1 MAAIITD
8 DFRRN
13 QARLLVNDIKASAD
27 PLFDGTAIYNG
38 TGAAA
43 NNSNEANF
51 PYRGTNRY
59 SVGLGKTD
67 SWADNAGPVTED
79 AVNFVVPVPA
89 GNRQEDEDIINNLF
103 TIKDVSGSAAKQLIA
118 KNPWTS
124 GRKYKVYD
132 SADNDA
138 FYSTGALYP
147 CYVTYGNSVYLCLSN
162 TAVVNGFT
170 AVLPSTTAPSVGN
183 NYGYSSPNE
192 GYVWCEVA
200 KIPADDTH
208 TTNQFVPIRRD
219 ADITAITAS
228 EIQRTG
234 GLISHIGLIS
244 GGSGYAAISTTVTA
258 TIVKHDGTVATPDI
272 SFVPVIVGG
281 VIQRIDIRDNQSS
294 QAEAGSHEFWGSN
307 ELGSTLTTA
316 ASSRIK
322 SVNIKIEDSG
332 DGLGAI
338 ASATVAPISGYGKNA
353 IDILPTWFVGV
364 NTSFV
369 STEADGDAPAL
380 KFRQVSLIKNFT
392 ATTGVDSSDIILD
405 TLRSIT
411 LNSPVSPFPSLVS
424 GQVLYQAGSN
434 AKFYFDHYDSG
445 TGKLYYHQNSN
456 GEVNKIS
463 PTVSATDEVGTTLNG
478 SQVSAGVSAITDAE
492 YIANVTG
499 DHKIN
504 GEVIF
509 QENRKPFTRD
519 AAQTEEVKLI
529 IQL

>member
-27 PLFDGTAIYNG
+27 AAFDTPAS
-38 TGAAA
+38 
-43 NNSNEANF
+43 NSNESTW

-67 SWADNAGPVTED
+67 SWPDNAGPVTED

-103 TIKDVSGSAAKQLIA
+103 TIKDVSTSAAKQLIA

-138 FYSTGALYP
+138 FYSTGILYP
-147 CYVTYGNSVYLCLSN
+147 CYVTHGNSVYLCLSN

-170 AVLPSTTAPSVGN
+170 AVLPSTTAPSVGSNN

-200 KIPADDTH
+200 KIPADDPH

-219 ADITAITAS
+219 VDITAITAT
-228 EIQRTG
+228 EIKRTG

-244 GGSGYAAISTTVTA
+244 GGTGYEAISTTVTA

-294 QAEAGSHEFWGSN
+294 PTVAGSYEFWGSN
-307 ELGSTLTTA
+307 ELGALVNLAT

-369 STEADGDAPAL
+369 GTEADGDAPAL

-392 ATTGVDSSDIILD
+392 ATTGVDSSDAILD
-405 TLRSIT
+405 TLSSIT
-411 LNSPVSPFPSLVS
+411 LNSPVSPFPALVS

-434 AKFYFDHYDSG
+434 AKFYFDHYDTG

-463 PTVSATDEVGTTLNG
+463 PLVNLAHEVGTTLNG
-478 SQVSAGVSAITDAE
+478 SQVSAGVSVVTAAE
-492 YIANVTG
+492 YSANVTG

-509 QENRKPFTRD
+509 QENRKPFTRASD
-519 AAQTEEVKLI
+519 QTEEVKLI

>member
-27 PLFDGTAIYNG
+27 AAFDTPAS
-38 TGAAA
+38 
-43 NNSNEANF
+43 NSNESTW

-118 KNPWTS
+118 KNPWTT

-170 AVLPSTTAPSVGN
+170 AVLPSATAPSVGN

-208 TTNQFVPIRRD
+208 TTNQFVPIRRE
-219 ADITAITAS
+219 ADITAITAA
-228 EIQRTG
+228 EIKRTG

-244 GGSGYAAISTTVTA
+244 GGAGYEAISTTVTA
-258 TIVKHDGTVATPDI
+258 TIVKHDGTVATPAI

-281 VIQRIDIRDNQSS
+281 VIQRIDIRDPATSPP
-294 QAEAGSHEFWGSN
+294 EAGSYEFWGSN
-307 ELGSTLTTA
+307 ELGSTLTLTA
-316 ASSRIK
+316 LSRIK

-332 DGLGAI
+332 DGIGAI

-353 IDILPTWFVGV
+353 IDVLPTWFVGV
-364 NTSFV
+364 NASFV
-369 STEADGDAPAL
+369 GTEADGDAPAL

-392 ATTGVDSSDIILD
+392 ATTGVDSSDAILD
-405 TLRSIT
+405 TLSSIT
-411 LNSPVSPFPSLVS
+411 LNSPVTPFPSLAS

-434 AKFYFDHYDSG
+434 AKFYFDHYDTG